1 MGAGQSKSQQPSSP
15 LPSPPP
21 HVDEVT
27 SASSPSSMT
36 QHQEGNAA
44 ATTGEGGGGGGCP
57 MRNAD
62 GSYRSMPGF
71 ASLLGKLGGGSQH
84 PPIPSTSTSAT
95 GAATSN
101 ESSAPTATATAVK
114 YDVYSRPITSI
125 DPNNNMPSSTDTRNI
140 LPSSS
145 QTVPLDT
152 TRIASTIPRGGGK
165 EGETW
170 VYPSPQMFYNA
181 LVRKGKLA
189 NATTAGAGVAGGAG
203 GGGTEGINSEE
214 TTTTTVTTKEEDMAS
229 VVAMHNC
236 MNEATWR
243 RVLQWEEVLHP
254 TSSEPPSSASS
265 EPPSPPATAVVGPAL
280 SRFEGRP
287 TDLSPK
293 AFIKHYILGHP
304 LPFDRHDWT
313 ITRTNLDGSTQDV
326 RYVIDYYHDDA
337 SASDD
342 VGSGYPRL
350 DGDVGP
356 NGQVQSLLVD
366 VRPAADSVHEIWGR
380 LISMPLARRGC
391 GSIVECVL
399 AGGGDCTSK
408 DDVGNAT
415 KKSEF
420 EPLPLYPSESLSR
433 GLEESKQVWKSIQLD
448 ALMKKGVGA
457 MDDKM
462 QQHSSSTLEQEP
474 QSSFAVAEKVA
485 SAAVEQLP
493 KITPS
498 DATNYASTYSQIL
511 STCQESKKALQQ
523 CQSEE
528 ECEHAM
534 VGMTV
539 CAGQFM
545 CPLQHSSLLD
555 SLKLSTT
562 TTTTTATTS
571 ASSKDAEEAAEVR
584 ISTALDILSECVA
597 NYDARASVAKR
608 AYPELFDKV
617 SKGQK

>member
-1 MGAGQSKSQQPSSP
+1 
-15 LPSPPP
+15 
-21 HVDEVT
+21 
-27 SASSPSSMT
+27 
-36 QHQEGNAA
+36 
-44 ATTGEGGGGGGCP
+44 
-57 MRNAD
+57 
-62 GSYRSMPGF
+62 MPGF
-71 ASLLGKLGGGSQH
+71 ASLLGKLGGGGGGSQH
-84 PPIPSTSTSAT
+84 PPIPSSYGAT
-95 GAATSN
+95 TSN
-101 ESSAPTATATAVK
+101 ESSAPTPAAPTTSSVK
-114 YDVYSRPITSI
+114 YDVYSRPIISSTSI
-125 DPNNNMPSSTDTRNI
+125 DPSNNMPSSTDTRNI

-181 LVRKGKLA
+181 LMRKGKLT
-189 NATTAGAGVAGGAG
+189 NAPAGAAGAGGVSGG
-203 GGGTEGINSEE
+203 EGSNREE
-214 TTTTTVTTKEEDMAS
+214 TTTIVMTKEEDMAS

-254 TSSEPPSSASS
+254 TISSNNINPSASEPPSASAR
-265 EPPSPPATAVVGPAL
+265 VGPAL

-293 AFIKHYILGHP
+293 AFIKHYLLNHP

-313 ITRTNLDGSTQDV
+313 ITRTNRDGSTQDV

-337 SASDD
+337 SASND
-342 VGSGYPRL
+342 VGSGYPSL

-356 NGQVQSLLVD
+356 KGQVQSLLVD

-380 LISMPLARRGC
+380 LIGMPLARRGC

-420 EPLPLYPSESLSR
+420 EPLPLFPSESLSR

-457 MDDKM
+457 MDGKM

-474 QSSFAVAEKVA
+474 QSNSSAVEGKEA
-485 SAAVEQLP
+485 SAAAVEQLP

-498 DATNYASTYSQIL
+498 DATNYASTYTQIL
-511 STCQESKKALQQ
+511 STCQESKKALQN

-528 ECEHAM
+528 ECEQAM

-562 TTTTTATTS
+562 TTANGS
-571 ASSKDAEEAAEVR
+571 SSKDDEAAAEVR

-597 NYDARASVAKR
+597 NYDARASMAKR

-617 SKGQK
+617 SRGQK